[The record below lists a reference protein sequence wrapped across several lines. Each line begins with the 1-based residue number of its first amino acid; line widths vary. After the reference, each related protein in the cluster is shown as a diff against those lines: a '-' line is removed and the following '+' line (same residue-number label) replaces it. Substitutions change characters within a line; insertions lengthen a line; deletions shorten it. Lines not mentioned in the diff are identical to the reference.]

1 MFIMQLIS
9 QFSVGITI
17 LYCLWATPPK
27 FRSDAYNPK
36 RVLEAVRACSNNI
49 AIMTERWERA
59 KDLLDVFE
67 IFATEVPLVENASS
81 YSGSHGGRASARISN
96 DAVEDIREKLPSVKS
111 MVLNREII
119 RMMVEIITE
128 DFPAED
134 DTPIDV
140 FTDMSDK
147 VNIEPL
153 ANSQTFPNNNI
164 NNNPTYQFPS
174 LYLSGNPSSSEIGT
188 LLMGQSI
195 DFPDPIPDYE
205 VY

>member
-1 MFIMQLIS
+1 MQLIS

-67 IFATEVPLVENASS
+67 IFATEVPLVESASS
-81 YSGSHGGRASARISN
+81 YSGSRGGRASARISN
-96 DAVEDIREKLPSVKS
+96 DAIEDIREKLPSVKS

-119 RMMVEIITE
+119 RMMEEIITE

-140 FTDMSDK
+140 FTNMSDK

-153 ANSQTFPNNNI
+153 ANSQNFPNNI

-174 LYLSGNPSSSEIGT
+174 LYLSSNPSSSEIGT
-188 LLMGQSI
+188 LLMGQNI

-205 VY
+205 VYW